1 MKVKNNSKMSIMVAV
16 PELDKFGAGRFIQA
30 TIEHLK
36 RENNVVIIDRSKL
49 KKQKIQTRELFQL
62 VKRRIIKY
70 KIEKII
76 LNGFSE
82 FYKLL
87 KPIKK
92 KFPKI
97 ELIDVLHNDSIKAHF
112 GNHLRK
118 HHFFTKIICV
128 NDQIAEKLKNITN
141 ASIYKITPCYWEQI
155 AKINYNP
162 TKKYDIIFVGRAS
175 KEKNPNLLIKLLKK
189 LQFEYKQK
197 KSKINC
203 LIVSSGPFENKVKS
217 QCLEIDNEDFRIIY
231 KKYLSH
237 RGILNAFSESRICIN
252 TSTIEGFPLSLAEAY
267 AQGCPFLSFHNPGR
281 LYDFIKKSPQNI
293 KFTRFNVSSFSK
305 KVIQEIESC
314 SAQKQK
320 EIVEYA
326 RKNIPNK
333 KEWNQRLN
341 LVVSD
346 LGKTEKDQLAKQV
359 ALIES
364 KSNRFP
370 QKIMKT
376 SLGSKMY
383 FNIFCSH
390 RFSNYIIKLTQ
401 AEIHKLKDK
410 IKKRSKRCKFTEQIY
425 RLIGKNSLEKN
436 FKLNYKKEILKKEKD
451 NLLKKLCS

>member
-1 MKVKNNSKMSIMVAV
+1 MVAV
-16 PELDKFGAGRFIQA
+16 PHLDKFGAGRFIQA
-30 TIEHLK
+30 AIKHLK

-49 KKQKIQTRELFQL
+49 KKQKIHTRELFQL
-62 VKRRIIKY
+62 VRRHIIKY
-70 KIEKII
+70 KIKRIV

-97 ELIDVLHNDSIKAHF
+97 ELIDVLHNDSMQAHF

-118 HHFFTKIICV
+118 KHFFTKVICV

-141 ASIYKITPCYWEQI
+141 ASIYKITPFYWEQV

-162 TKKYDIIFVGRAS
+162 IKKYDLIFVGRAS
-175 KEKNPNLLIKLLKK
+175 REKNPNLLIKLLKK
-189 LQFEYKQK
+189 IQFECKQK
-197 KSKINC
+197 KLKINC
-203 LIVSSGPFENKVKS
+203 LIVSSGPLENNVKS
-217 QCLEIDNEDFRIIY
+217 QCLEIDKKDFRIIY

-237 RGILNAFSESRICIN
+237 RRILNAFSESKICIN
-252 TSTIEGFPLSLAEAY
+252 TSTTEGFPLTLGEAF
-267 AQGCPFLSFHNPGR
+267 AQGCSFLSFHNPGR
-281 LYDFIKKSPQNI
+281 IYDFIEKSPLHI
-293 KFTRFNVSSFSK
+293 KFTKFNVSSFSE

-333 KEWNQRLN
+333 KEWNHRLN

-346 LGKTEKDQLAKQV
+346 VGKTEKNLLAKQV

-370 QKIMKT
+370 QKLIKT
-376 SLGSKMY
+376 NLGSKIY
-383 FNIFCSH
+383 FNIFCSR
-390 RFSNYIIKLTQ
+390 RFSNYILKPTQ
-401 AEIHKLKDK
+401 REFQKLKDE
-410 IKKRSKRCKFTEQIY
+410 IVNRKKDCYLTKLILL
-425 RLIGKNSLEKN
+425 LIGKDALEKY
-436 FKLNYKKEILKKEKD
+436 FKLNYKKEIIKKEKD
-451 NLLKKLCS
+451 YILKKLYL